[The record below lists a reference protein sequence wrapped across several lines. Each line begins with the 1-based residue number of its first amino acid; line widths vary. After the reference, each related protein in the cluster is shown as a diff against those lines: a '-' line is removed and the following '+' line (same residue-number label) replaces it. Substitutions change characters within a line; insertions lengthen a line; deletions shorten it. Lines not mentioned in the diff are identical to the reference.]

1 MVPISYSNPCLRVA
15 YIDEVEERESGKV
28 KKVYYSVLVKAVD
41 NLDQVSISL
50 SFLSFFFSFS
60 FFFFVP
66 QTNAKLIHLLVCTD
80 GLFFFCFCEGNLPHK
95 IARNSKIRRR
105 EAGEPEPCSYF

>member
-50 SFLSFFFSFS
+50 SFLSFFFFFLFLFCASDQCQIDSFIS
-60 FFFFVP
+60 
-66 QTNAKLIHLLVCTD
+66 L
-80 GLFFFCFCEGNLPHK
+80 
-95 IARNSKIRRR
+95 
-105 EAGEPEPCSYF
+105 Y